1 VSHRLRRLAPVLAA
15 MLAAAS
21 PALAAEKV
29 IEIGKAFPFLKG
41 YLELPAAERSHF
53 TMAYYLHVGSTPLT
67 APVWIVEGDKRALL
81 VLGPSGKVTH
91 LPSLAQLGDA
101 KLVIGVDPATKINA
115 TIGVEPLIPPAAD
128 LDAHELAAAV
138 AQAAVGEKKA
148 AGIMAMAMP
157 KLSNVGFVGV
167 AAGEVEFADGHRAP
181 LPMVKGLVTYDPAAQ
196 PNARRIR
203 LPKVPDK
210 LDIN

>member
-1 VSHRLRRLAPVLAA
+1 MVHRLRSLVTALALA
-15 MLAAAS
+15 LAAAT

-29 IEIGKAFPFLKG
+29 VEIGKAFPFLKG
-41 YLELPAAERSHF
+41 YLELPPAERSHF
-53 TMAYYLHVGSTPLT
+53 TMAYYLKVGSTPLT
-67 APVWIVEGDKRALL
+67 APVWVVEGDRRTPMAL
-81 VLGPSGKVTH
+81 GAAGKVQH
-91 LPSLAQLGDA
+91 LPSLAQLADA
-101 KLVIGVDPATKINA
+101 KLVIAVDPATKINA
-115 TIGVEPLIPPAAD
+115 TIGVEPLTPPAAD
-128 LDAHELAAAV
+128 LDAHELAAAI

-167 AAGEVEFADGHRAP
+167 PSGEVEFADGRRAP
-181 LPMVKGLVTYDPAAQ
+181 LPTIKGLLTYDPAAQ

-203 LPKVPDK
+203 LPRIPDK

>member
-1 VSHRLRRLAPVLAA
+1 MSNRLRTLVPAVALI
-15 MLAAAS
+15 LAAAS

-29 IEIGKAFPFLKG
+29 VEIGKAFPFLKG
-41 YLELPAAERSHF
+41 YLELPPAERSHF
-53 TMAYYLHVGSTPLT
+53 TMAYYLKLGSAPLT
-67 APVWIVEGDKRALL
+67 APVWIVEGDRRTPLQ
-81 VLGPSGKVTH
+81 LGPMGKVPR
-91 LPSLAQLGDA
+91 LPSLAQLAEA
-101 KLVIGVDPATKINA
+101 KIAIGVDPATKIN
-115 TIGVEPLIPPAAD
+115 TVLGVEPITPPAAD
-128 LDAHELAAAV
+128 LDARELAAAI

-167 AAGEVEFADGHRAP
+167 PSGEVEFADGHRAP
-181 LPMVKGLVTYDPAAQ
+181 LPTVKGLLTYDPAAQ

-203 LPKVPDK
+203 LPKTPDK